1 MDKEKA
7 IQEKLAYL
15 KMIKKFKEYEKKQQE
30 LAQQPLL
37 PLEYSNKLL
46 EIIGENWYLVRNL
59 NFGTDK

>member
-1 MDKEKA
+1 MEKEKA

-30 LAQQPLL
+30 QAQQPLL

-46 EIIGENWYLVRNL
+46 EIIGEN
-59 NFGTDK
+59 

>member
-1 MDKEKA
+1 MEKEKA

-46 EIIGENWYLVRNL
+46 EIIGENWFLVRNL

>member
-1 MDKEKA
+1 MEKEKA